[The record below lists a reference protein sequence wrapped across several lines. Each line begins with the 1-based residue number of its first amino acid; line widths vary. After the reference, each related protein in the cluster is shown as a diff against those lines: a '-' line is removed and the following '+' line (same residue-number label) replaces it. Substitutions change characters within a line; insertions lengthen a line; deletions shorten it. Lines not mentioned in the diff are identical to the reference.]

1 MSKALIVY
9 GTRYGAAA
17 ATAQEIASVLTQKGL
32 EVKVVNAKQ
41 EKVKD
46 ISDYDLVVV
55 GSGVQIHR
63 WTSEPEDFLKK
74 FKAQLAQKKLVLYVC
89 CGSASPA
96 INSGDGASKQDLKAK
111 YLTEKAAQIGVH
123 PAAVG
128 YFGGIYDFNKTPWWA
143 KKALNGERPKIA
155 ATYKETA
162 PNVYDTRDIAAIRTW
177 VEEIAKM

>member
-17 ATAQEIASVLTQKGL
+17 ATAQEIASVLSQRGIA
-32 EVKVVNAKQ
+32 VKVVDAKQ

-74 FKAQLAQKKLVLYVC
+74 FKCQLSQKKLAIYVC
-89 CGSASPA
+89 CGSAAPA
-96 INSGDGASKQDLKAK
+96 ISGEAKEDMKAK

-123 PAAVG
+123 PATFG
-128 YFGGIYDFNKTPWWA
+128 HFGGIYNFNKTPWWA
-143 KKALNGERPKIA
+143 KKAMNDERPKIA
-155 ATYKETA
+155 VAYKETT
-162 PNVYDTRDIAAIRTW
+162 PNVYDTRDISAIRAW
-177 VEEIAKM
+177 AEEITKL

>member
-17 ATAQEIASVLTQKGL
+17 ATAQEIASVLNQKGL

-46 ISDYDLVVV
+46 ISNYELVVV

-74 FKAQLAQKKLVLYVC
+74 FKVQLSQRKLVLYVC

-96 INSGDGASKQDLKAK
+96 INSDEKPKQDLKAK
-111 YLTEKAAQIGVH
+111 YLTEKATQIGVH
-123 PAAVG
+123 PAAMG

-143 KKALNGERPKIA
+143 KKAMNGERPKIA
-155 ATYKETA
+155 AAYKETA
-162 PNVYDTRDIAAIRTW
+162 PNVYDTRDVAAIRIW
-177 VEEIAKM
+177 AAEIAKL